1 MYVHRLRL
9 IKCFLYKLDLNT
21 LSYIWVTEL
30 VNYWLYSIWKANS
43 TLWVVTR
50 RNLFPIYYTV
60 PPEPCLTPTGTL
72 PIFGIIIH
80 PSSSTSVLHSALIL
94 LRIPLH
100 LQWHQVLTSFAN
112 EWSGNKTKLCT
123 MWNTGRGKKTGEVER
138 MEELRMI
145 KDRSRMSDLICG
157 GLEKINE

>member
-21 LSYIWVTEL
+21 LSYIWVTDL

-72 PIFGIIIH
+72 PIFGIIH
-80 PSSSTSVLHSALIL
+80 PSSSTSVLHPALIL
-94 LRIPLH
+94 LHIPLR
-100 LQWHQVLTSFAN
+100 LQWHQVLTSSFAN

-123 MWNTGRGKKTGEVER
+123 MWNTGRGKKQGRWKGWKNLEWLKT
-138 MEELRMI
+138 
-145 KDRSRMSDLICG
+145 DRGCQIWSA
-157 GLEKINE
+157 EA